1 MEITKLNGKQIKDG
15 TIDLLALFSIVG
27 LGAGDHGK
35 SLVYSHTPTPVVNF
49 QKIKFLNI
57 DGVPGGLTIGQALI
71 LNGTGDGVLSSPFVR
86 SFNGGGG
93 DITFNNADQL
103 SEGLT
108 NKFFNGKTADNLPEG
123 STNKYF
129 NGKTTTNLPEGTN
142 LYWTNARFDTRFG
155 TAFAA
160 KKLQDISNVDITGI
174 AQGDLLQY
182 DLAND
187 KFIPLIPQA
196 SNIVLNPTI
205 NDGNGTFS
213 NAQTFLESL
222 NTKNQLFSHTLLT
235 LTLTT
240 YTSDGT
246 YIVNDDDVKADVLII
261 SFDKT
266 SGVFFITTT
275 IAGTIFNSTN
285 TPANGKV
292 NIYVTG
298 SPGSYQL
305 KIDNQT
311 LITKKIKVR
320 KVM

>member
-1 MEITKLNGKQIKDG
+1 MEVTKLNGKQIKEG
-15 TIDLLALFSIVG
+15 TIDLYALYSMLG
-27 LGAGDHGK
+27 LGAGDTGK
-35 SLVYSHTPTPVVNF
+35 AFIYTHTPVPDLSFKKV
-49 QKIKFLNI
+49 KFLDI
-57 DGVPGGLTIGQALI
+57 DGVPGGLTVGQALI
-71 LNGTGDGVLSSPFVR
+71 LNGTGDGVASSPYVR
-86 SFNGGGG
+86 TFNGVPG
-93 DITFNNADQL
+93 DIIFNNSDQL
-103 SEGLT
+103 
-108 NKFFNGKTADNLPEG
+108 AEG
-123 STNKYF
+123 STNLF
-129 NGKTTTNLPEGTN
+129 WTNARFDTRFDTRLGTKSTSDLAEGTN
-142 LYWTNARFDTRFG
+142 LYWTNARFDTRFA
-155 TAFAA
+155 TSFAA

-174 AQGDLLQY
+174 SQGDLLQY

-187 KFIPLIPQA
+187 KYIYFTPQA
-196 SNIVLNPTI
+196 SNIVLNPII
-205 NDGNGTFS
+205 NDGNGNYS

-246 YIVNDDDVKADVLII
+246 YIVNDDDVNADVLII

-266 SGVFFITTT
+266 SGTFFITSP

-285 TPANGKV
+285 TPSNGFV

-311 LITKKIKVR
+311 AITKKIKVR